1 MLLVFVLLPTGSQQL
16 RYIIGRKLGKPKM
29 LSWLYCVVVLRKIY
43 VFGLFWVYSL
53 ASTQCSGQTSVS
65 SPKNQGLI
73 YEVSAKEIIMQTM
86 WGHRF
91 SIQTGRSQ
99 CRHSDTQPHPVICMN
114 CWIVNP
120 CIFCIDSRVHETIE
134 FYVYSFFQK
143 LCCSRTDFVSSFFIL
158 GGILR
163 HFCNFLL

>member
-1 MLLVFVLLPTGSQQL
+1 MAE
-16 RYIIGRKLGKPKM
+16 KLGKPKM
-29 LSWLYCVVVLRKIY
+29 LSWLYCVVVLSKIY

-91 SIQTGRSQ
+91 SIQTGLNQ

-120 CIFCIDSRVHETIE
+120 CIFFSIDFRVPEIIE
-134 FYVYSFFQK
+134 FHSYFF
-143 LCCSRTDFVSSFFIL
+143 LHICYDIYL
-158 GGILR
+158 LR
-163 HFCNFLL
+163 IEW

>member
-1 MLLVFVLLPTGSQQL
+1 
-16 RYIIGRKLGKPKM
+16 M
-29 LSWLYCVVVLRKIY
+29 LSWLYCVVVLSKIY

-91 SIQTGRSQ
+91 SIQTGRSR
-99 CRHSDTQPHPVICMN
+99 CRHSDIQPHPVICMN

-120 CIFCIDSRVHETIE
+120 CIFCIDFRVHEVIE
-134 FYVYSFFQK
+134 FCASINMWWHCSSMSVSHCLYLNLNDQK
-143 LCCSRTDFVSSFFIL
+143 TSHYYWCIPDML
-158 GGILR
+158 GTHTIP
-163 HFCNFLL
+163 N